1 MKKIFAVLALLT
13 LTGFVFAQ
21 SSADAY
27 VDPKDTLEKNQFI
40 DNEKLSSVIITPED
54 QHLYDMNASIFFEY
68 KPLYDE
74 LIVYYDTYM
83 SSFDEGEALNTAIA
97 CLEDFMKAKEY
108 TADGVTKAKTVYSR
122 YVKTRI
128 DRTKNYKDKKGI
140 RRTQFVSYIKFTR

>member
-1 MKKIFAVLALLT
+1 MKKIFALLAVIT

-21 SSADAY
+21 SSSDAY
-27 VDPKDTLEKNQFI
+27 VDPKETLEKNQFV
-40 DNEKLSSVIITPED
+40 DNEKLSSVIITPEN
-54 QHLYDMNASIFFEY
+54 QHLADTNASIFFDY

-74 LIVYYDTYM
+74 LIIYYDTYM

-108 TADGVTKAKTVYSR
+108 TADGVTKTKSVYSR

-128 DRTKNYKDKKGI
+128 DRTKHYKDKKGM